1 MGYVEIGETVRFG
14 YFKQGYDDLPMN
26 KKVIDYIQEISN
38 DFKVDGQGL
47 SAKDML
53 ERFFI

>member
-1 MGYVEIGETVRFG
+1 
-14 YFKQGYDDLPMN
+14 MN

-53 ERFFI
+53 ERFFV